1 MNKVIFTGPTQ
12 YLGEW
17 HFTRDKIY
25 DVHPYSITTN
35 FIVAD
40 NDMNYY
46 MDKKEW
52 DRNFITLDKWRELK
66 INRILNL

>member
-17 HFTRDKIY
+17 HFTRYKIY